1 MSEEERRRRNRE
13 RARQKAR
20 RKKRKMRFITC
31 PVLLLIIAVVG
42 VFAYLTS
49 YIGAVNK
56 EIGRLAGMTIRP
68 PRTVSATH
76 WQKMIPDRKPIPAFP
91 RYIRHRTMQIKQNV
105 YLHLH

>member
-20 RKKRKMRFITC
+20 RKKKKKRALLLALF
-31 PVLLLIIAVVG
+31 LLLIIAVVG

-56 EIGRLAGMTIRP
+56 GNRALGRNDYTNCRGQFP
-68 PRTVSATH
+68 QRTG
-76 WQKMIPDRKPIPAFP
+76 KR
-91 RYIRHRTMQIKQNV
+91 
-105 YLHLH
+105 